1 MPQDIRASGAVNF
14 GLSQNIEAKVMDRET
29 GELRKVRLIDN
40 LVTSAN
46 YNFIA
51 DSLGLSDIVTRAN
64 TDLFNKVRVNL
75 GIAHSAYARDS
86 SGQRIDQ
93 FLVNQGEPILRMTRA
108 NAALGSSFNGGTDGA
123 YPWNFR
129 ADYNLDLRKNWR
141 PDLQRDTLI
150 MTQSARLRGGIEV
163 LDFCRVDV
171 NTGYDLVR
179 KEWTPTQLDVY
190 WDLHCWELSVNWVPI
205 GVRKSI
211 YLRLNI
217 KASMLKDLKVEYRN
231 NNTDLLF

>member
-1 MPQDIRASGAVNF
+1 
-14 GLSQNIEAKVMDRET
+14 
-29 GELRKVRLIDN
+29 
-40 LVTSAN
+40 
-46 YNFIA
+46 
-51 DSLGLSDIVTRAN
+51 LGLSDIVTRAN

-93 FLVNQGEPILRMTRA
+93 FLVSQGEPILRMTRA

>member
-1 MPQDIRASGAVNF
+1 M
-14 GLSQNIEAKVMDRET
+14 
-29 GELRKVRLIDN
+29 
-40 LVTSAN
+40 
-46 YNFIA
+46 
-51 DSLGLSDIVTRAN
+51 
-64 TDLFNKVRVNL
+64 
-75 GIAHSAYARDS
+75 
-86 SGQRIDQ
+86 
-93 FLVNQGEPILRMTRA
+93 
-108 NAALGSSFNGGTDGA
+108 
-123 YPWNFR
+123 
-129 ADYNLDLRKNWR
+129 
-141 PDLQRDTLI
+141 QRDTLI
-150 MTQSARLRGGIEV
+150 MTQSARVRGSIEIM
-163 LDFCRVDV
+163 DNWRVDV